1 MSRRTVYA
9 SALLALSLA
18 TFAATM
24 PAQES
29 LGDAARRIRA
39 KKGDEPSSATSRTAA
54 TPQPATPAAAA
65 ATGHVPTE
73 RPTAAIEARRKS
85 QRKRKPT

>member
-1 MSRRTVYA
+1 VNVWVAGIICLIALVAFVILFRRRTAV
-9 SALLALSLA
+9 
-18 TFAATM
+18 
-24 PAQES
+24 PA
-29 LGDAARRIRA
+29 R
-39 KKGDEPSSATSRTAA
+39 PA